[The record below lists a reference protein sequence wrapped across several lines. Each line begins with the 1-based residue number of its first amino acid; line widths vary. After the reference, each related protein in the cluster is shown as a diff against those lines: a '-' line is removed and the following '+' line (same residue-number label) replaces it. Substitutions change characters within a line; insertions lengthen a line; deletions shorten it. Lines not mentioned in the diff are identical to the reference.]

1 MAYSWDRERLDAAV
15 SFVRARLAADF
26 AHTGLPGIEIRV
38 DGEPR
43 PEDVV
48 LVCGEHGFSLG
59 LENGAEVA
67 CADAAY
73 VLQDDVMDLVGH
85 PWPELLDADGNRLDV
100 LIPSGGRGT
109 AQWLLG
115 KNPFCAVGHLHE
127 GVRAAGLMIS
137 SAPT

>member
-1 MAYSWDRERLDAAV
+1 MAHSWDRERIDAAV

-38 DGEPR
+38 DGGPR

-48 LVCGEHGFSLG
+48 LVCGEHEFSIC

-73 VLQDDVMDLVGH
+73 VLQDGVLDLVGH
-85 PWPELLDADGNRLDV
+85 LWPELLDADGDRLDV
-100 LIPSGGRGT
+100 LMPSGGRGT

-115 KNPFCAVGHLHE
+115 KNPFCAVGHLRE
-127 GVRAAGLMIS
+127 AVRAAGPTIS
-137 SAPT
+137 SAP